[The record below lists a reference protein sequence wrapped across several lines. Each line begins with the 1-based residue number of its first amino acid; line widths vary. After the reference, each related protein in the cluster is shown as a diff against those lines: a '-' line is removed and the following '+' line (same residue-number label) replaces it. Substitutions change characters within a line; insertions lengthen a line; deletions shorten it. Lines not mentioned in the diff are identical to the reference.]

1 MDLLYKDEKNNGA
14 TPQKIEKNGI
24 FTILLT
30 LFLIAS
36 SFFFLNLSLCLSEK
50 ENEGAGAI
58 GDAVLA
64 FCEKIEEN
72 EAVSAFFGL
81 DEYDEKEIY

>member
-1 MDLLYKDEKNNGA
+1 MDKQYKDEKKSA
-14 TPQKIEKNGI
+14 STPQKIEKNGI
-24 FTILLT
+24 FTILLA
-30 LFLIAS
+30 LSLIAS
-36 SFFFLNLSLCLSEK
+36 SFFFLNLSLTLSEK
-50 ENEGAGAI
+50 EEKGAGAL

-72 EAVSAFFGL
+72 EAVSAFLGL